1 MLYLHFLGTE
11 MATFNSVEELI
22 RVARN
27 GRSQKEFADLLKVN
41 QSLVSKYEHGKANPP
56 ISFINQCLHL
66 VHRATDDD
74 VPTADQLA
82 ERIRAAMA
90 DPDLWQARSA
100 LSRLVD
106 AFASENAQTRVAGAT
121 HR

>member
-1 MLYLHFLGTE
+1 

-22 RVARN
+22 RAARD
-27 GRSQKEFADLLKVN
+27 GRSQKEFADLLKVD
-41 QSLVSKYEHGKANPP
+41 QSLVSKYERGKTNPP
-56 ISFINQCLHL
+56 ISFINQCMHL
-66 VHRATDDD
+66 VHTAADDD

-82 ERIRAAMA
+82 ERIRAALA